1 MTNFRAAIGRLVR
14 SEDGPTMVEYAAMI
28 LFLSLLCFAV
38 LQAMGVEFQK
48 LFNSLATTMHP
59 FYLPRMQCKSR
70 RKGILSVRS
79 LVLGRV

>member
-48 LFNSLATTMHP
+48 LFNSLATTMQS
-59 FYLPRMQCKSR
+59 LP
-70 RKGILSVRS
+70 
-79 LVLGRV
+79 